1 MNKEQPINIELA
13 ENLPGAA
20 PETLQEPADEK
31 EQQAVPESVTKED
44 QETVSEEKPETVPE
58 TVSGEEP
65 EAVQEEQEGVMDGNG
80 QDTEVSGNSVLSI
93 DLTNPPSGTEKEE
106 ASQGDAGELETTAL
120 DTILGE
126 RLKDT
131 KSNTLWIAV
140 IVLGALVIALGAFCI
155 SLLVR
160 RKKMS
165 NEQAPV
171 PVVPVPENTP
181 VQKEAEMA
189 KQIQE
194 AQTVMEAQRKPDS
207 VCRGVGKVHNIG
219 RRSGQQDSLGT
230 TAYRG
235 GVLAVVADGMGGL
248 SDGDK
253 VSQKIVLT
261 MMQDSA
267 SLVGG
272 STEGRLYQMVA
283 HVNSEVNHM
292 LGMSDQYKSGSTL
305 IAVLVEAGYFQWIS
319 VGDSRIYL
327 YRGQQ
332 LLQINREHVYEADL
346 LQKAVNHE
354 IGFGEIAQN
363 PQKKSVSSFIGMGEL
378 KYIDGSMRP
387 VKTRQGDRLLLM
399 SDGVFNTLSEQEICN
414 VLSSEENAEKAA
426 RILENQ
432 VLARQNPKQDNFTA
446 IILDL

>member
-13 ENLPGAA
+13 ENLPDERT
-20 PETLQEPADEK
+20 ETIQEPPVTEEK
-31 EQQAVPESVTKED
+31 EAGVSENSALPFELDSLPSGEGEEETEEAKETKEAE
-44 QETVSEEKPETVPE
+44 ETEGADTTDVET
-58 TVSGEEP
+58 TSIG
-65 EAVQEEQEGVMDGNG
+65 
-80 QDTEVSGNSVLSI
+80 SILGNSSEGGKI
-93 DLTNPPSGTEKEE
+93 D
-106 ASQGDAGELETTAL
+106 
-120 DTILGE
+120 
-126 RLKDT
+126 
-131 KSNTLWIAV
+131 TLWIAV

-155 SLLVR
+155 TLLM
-160 RKKMS
+160 KKKKEPK
-165 NEQAPV
+165 EQAPV
-171 PVVPVPENTP
+171 PVMPVPETGS

-189 KQIQE
+189 KQMQE
-194 AQTVMEAQRKPDS
+194 SQTVADDQRKADS
-207 VCRGVGKVHNIG
+207 VCRGIGKVHNIG
-219 RRSGQQDSLGT
+219 RRSGQQDSLGAT
-230 TAYRG
+230 TYRG

-305 IAVLVEAGYFQWIS
+305 IAVLVEAGCFQWIS

-354 IGFGEIAQN
+354 IGFGDIAQN

-399 SDGVFNTLSEQEICN
+399 SDGVFNTLSEQEICSI
-414 VLSSEENAEKAA
+414 LSGEENAEKAA

-446 IILDL
+446 IILDI

>member
-13 ENLPGAA
+13 EILPDEGT
-20 PETLQEPADEK
+20 ETIQEPSVTEEK
-31 EQQAVPESVTKED
+31 EAGVSENSALPFELDSLPSGEGEEETEEAKETKETE
-44 QETVSEEKPETVPE
+44 ETE
-58 TVSGEEP
+58 GED
-65 EAVQEEQEGVMDGNG
+65 VTDV
-80 QDTEVSGNSVLSI
+80 
-93 DLTNPPSGTEKEE
+93 
-106 ASQGDAGELETTAL
+106 ETTAIGS
-120 DTILGE
+120 ILG
-126 RLKDT
+126 
-131 KSNTLWIAV
+131 KSSEGGKIDTLWIAV
-140 IVLGALVIALGAFCI
+140 IVLGALVIALGASCI
-155 SLLVR
+155 ALLM
-160 RKKMS
+160 KKKKEPK
-165 NEQAPV
+165 EQAPM
-171 PVVPVPENTP
+171 PVMPVPETGS

-189 KQIQE
+189 KQMQE
-194 AQTVMEAQRKPDS
+194 FQTVADDQRKADS
-207 VCRGVGKVHNIG
+207 VCHGIGKVHNIG
-219 RRSGQQDSLGT
+219 RRSGQQDSLGAT
-230 TAYRG
+230 TYRG

-305 IAVLVEAGYFQWIS
+305 IAVLVEAGCFQWIS

-354 IGFGEIAQN
+354 IGFGDIAQN

-399 SDGVFNTLSEQEICN
+399 SDGVFNTLSEQEICSI
-414 VLSSEENAEKAA
+414 LSGEENAEKAA

-446 IILDL
+446 IILDI